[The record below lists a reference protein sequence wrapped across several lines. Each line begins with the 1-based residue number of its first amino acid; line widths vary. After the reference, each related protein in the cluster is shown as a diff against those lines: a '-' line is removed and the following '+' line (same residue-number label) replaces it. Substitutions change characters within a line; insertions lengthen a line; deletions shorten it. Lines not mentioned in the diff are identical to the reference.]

1 LLNIKIMERE
11 RDIYIETLKVERNN
25 STILNPASRTGMNA
39 FFFDGGYIKGLI
51 LELEG
56 SQGPEVKEKEKGKY
70 FSGNTWRIAVI
81 PYLEEELKK
90 IEKRFEEYKKERV
103 RQGYEAPEKMPPE
116 MEAEYLKLSAR
127 LSVKKEELKYLKEE
141 LKKLQKP
148 KDNTE
153 NKNVLKFGLRCSGQ
167 LQGGILKM
175 IDGQNCDFVDGV
187 LCIVD
192 HRSPYNGMAVSD
204 YRKLAAK
211 WRVEKHEEEIKKLVR
226 LQKEARERGE
236 PVPLT
241 LPVGVEEVPKEELP
255 EWPEWAE
262 NHFRTKKILK

>member
-1 LLNIKIMERE
+1 ME
-11 RDIYIETLKVERNN
+11 RDIYTETLKAERNN
-25 STILNPASRTGMNA
+25 STILNPASRTGFNA
-39 FFFDGGYIKGLI
+39 FFFDEGNIKGLI

-56 SQGPEVKEKEKGKY
+56 SQGSEVPEKQKGKY
-70 FSGNTWRIAVI
+70 SLGNTWRIAVI
-81 PYLEEELKK
+81 PYLENELKE
-90 IEKRFEEYKKERV
+90 IEKRFEYFKKERV
-103 RQGYEAPEKMPPE
+103 KQGYEAPLKMPPE
-116 MEAEYLKLSAR
+116 MEAEYLKLSAQ
-127 LSVKKEELKYLKEE
+127 LSVRKEELRFLKEE
-141 LKKLQKP
+141 LKKIK
-148 KDNTE
+148 KTRENSE